1 MSSPGPIVT
10 SNHLEFDVNLYLVNS
25 AIRDDG
31 GKTPLIYVS
40 PPDKSSRIRIEFGA
54 TLGGTLRIYMT
65 PDQAA
70 DLHKQLA
77 AVLVEKARLDQEAF
91 GG

>member
-1 MSSPGPIVT
+1 MSVVT
-10 SNHLEFDVNLYLVNS
+10 ANHLEFDVNLYLDQS
-25 AIRDDG
+25 AIRDDDEG
-31 GKTPLIYVS
+31 EPKMPLIYVS
-40 PPDKSSRIRIEFGA
+40 EPDTSGRLRVEFGA
-54 TLGGTLRIYMT
+54 TLGGALRIYMT

-77 AVLVEKARLDQEAF
+77 AVLAEKARLDQEAF